1 VSRKLSIAAFI
12 MIGLGTVLAQA
23 PPPPG
28 IPPGSPAGAKND
40 LEMVQKLLTTRRDY
54 QTTLEQLR
62 QLYLQSGDI
71 ERAKWAEEELRQW
84 HRIPKQP
91 FRLELDLPP
100 PTLTN
105 LVNVPEANQLYIRAM
120 GYKDKGWGV
129 EFTDNQR
136 RAEILFQELLTKYPQ
151 SNKIADSAYQLGDIY
166 ERPPYK
172 MYRRAAGYFERC
184 YQWNP
189 NTTFDA
195 RLRAAR
201 LYDLKQLDRGR
212 AIELYREITTH
223 STDSRVIGEATRRLT
238 ELQGTK

>member
-1 VSRKLSIAAFI
+1 MSRKLSIAAVLV
-12 MIGLGTVLAQA
+12 IGLGAAFAQV

-28 IPPGSPAGAKND
+28 SSPGGAKND
-40 LEMVQKLLTTRRDY
+40 LDMVQKLLTNRRDY

-62 QLYLQSGDI
+62 QLYLQSGDV

-84 HRIPKQP
+84 HRIPKHA
-91 FRLELDLPP
+91 FRLELDVPP

-105 LVNVPEANQLYIRAM
+105 LSNVPEANQLFIRAL
-120 GYKDKGWGV
+120 GYKDKGWGTD
-129 EFTDNQR
+129 FIDNQR

-151 SNKIADSAYQLGDIY
+151 SNKISDAGYQLGDIY

-172 MYRRAAGYFERC
+172 MYRRAAMYFERC

-189 NTTFDA
+189 NTTLDA

-201 LYDLKQLDRGR
+201 LYDTKQLDRGR
-212 AIELYREITTH
+212 ALEIYREITTH
-223 STDSRVIGEATRRLT
+223 STDPRVIGEAQRRLT